1 MNTIIRA
8 AKIIDTGSSHHNT
21 VKDLLIENGVIKKIG
36 SNIRNTQKFN
46 EIKFSGLHVSLG
58 WVDMNSF
65 FADPGF
71 EYKETIASGS
81 DAAVAGGYT
90 HVCVM
95 PNTEPAIQSK
105 SLVEYVL
112 SKASFGMIN
121 LLPVGA
127 LTQNCEGNELAD
139 LYDMFDA
146 GAVAFSDGLKTSP
159 TAGMVERALLYVK
172 AFDGLIMLH
181 PEDKSISKNG
191 TMHEGK
197 VSTLLGLPA
206 TPAFAEEI
214 AVARDLYVLEYT
226 NSRLH
231 FLDVSVKK
239 SAELIKA
246 AKKKGLKVSASVNAY
261 NLWASDEA
269 VGSYNTNWKVNPPLR
284 PKVETDAII
293 KAIKDGTI
301 DTITSQHRP
310 QDEESKK
317 LEFDKADF
325 GIEALETAFAVANTR
340 LHEHLDITDIVNL
353 FSKNARNIL
362 NIKTNHIE
370 EQVYADLTLFA
381 PDLKWKFEAKDIK
394 SRSKNSP
401 FVGEQLIGKPL
412 GIFSN
417 GYSYL
422 SNHLIK

>member
-1 MNTIIRA
+1 MNILIRN

-21 VKDLLIENGVIKKIG
+21 VKDILIEYSRIAKIG
-36 SNIRNTQKFN
+36 KNLRNPGKIQ
-46 EIKFSGLHVSLG
+46 EIKFDGLHVSLG

-71 EYKETIASGS
+71 EYKETIETGCK
-81 DAAVAGGYT
+81 AAAAGGYT
-90 HVCVM
+90 QVCLM
-95 PNTEPAIQSK
+95 PNTEPIIQSK
-105 SLVEYVL
+105 SMIEYVWNK
-112 SKASFGMIN
+112 SMGEVVS
-121 LLPVGA
+121 LLPIGA
-127 LTQNCEGNELAD
+127 LTHNCEGKELAD
-139 LYDMFDA
+139 LYDMHGA

-206 TPAFAEEI
+206 MPAFAEEI

-226 NSRLH
+226 DSSLH
-231 FLDVSVKK
+231 FLDISVKK

-261 NLWASDEA
+261 NLWATDEA

-284 PKVETDAII
+284 PKAETDAII
-293 KAIKDGTI
+293 KAIKEGTI

-340 LHEHLDITDIVNL
+340 LREHIDITALVNL
-353 FSKNARNIL
+353 FSNNARNLLDIEGEC
-362 NIKTNHIE
+362 IE
-370 EQVYADLTLFA
+370 EQAVADLTLFS
-381 PDLKWKFEAKDIK
+381 PDLKWTFEAKDIQ

-412 GIFSN
+412 GVINN
-417 GYSYL
+417 GFTSL
-422 SNHLIK
+422 SHYLIK

>member
-1 MNTIIRA
+1 MNILIRN

-21 VKDLLIENGVIKKIG
+21 VKDILIEDGSIEKIG
-36 SNIRNTQKFN
+36 KNIRKPEYFDELKFD
-46 EIKFSGLHVSLG
+46 GLHVSLG

-71 EYKETIASGS
+71 EYKETIETGS
-81 DAAVAGGYT
+81 RAAAAGGYT
-90 HVCVM
+90 HVCLM
-95 PNTEPAIQSK
+95 PNTEPVTQSK
-105 SLVEYVL
+105 
-112 SKASFGMIN
+112 GMIEN
-121 LLPVGA
+121 LLNAFGEGVNMLPIGA
-127 LTQNCEGNELAD
+127 LTHNCEGKELAD
-139 LYDMFDA
+139 LYDMFKA

-159 TAGMVERALLYVK
+159 TAGMIERALLYVK
-172 AFDGLIMLH
+172 AFEGLIMLH
-181 PEDKSISKNG
+181 PEDKSIAKNG

-206 TPAFAEEI
+206 MPAFAEEI

-226 NSRLH
+226 DSRLH
-231 FLDVSVKK
+231 FLDVSLKK

-246 AKKKGLKVSASVNAY
+246 AKKKGLKVTASVNAY
-261 NLWASDEA
+261 NLWATDEA

-284 PKVETDAII
+284 PKAETDAII

-310 QDEESKK
+310 QDEECKK

-340 LHEHLDITDIVNL
+340 LREHLDVTDLVNL
-353 FSKNARNIL
+353 FSTNARNIL
-362 NIKTNHIE
+362 NIEGDSIE
-370 EQVYADLTLFA
+370 EDTYADLTLFA
-381 PDLKWKFEAKDIK
+381 PDFKWTFEAKDIK

-401 FVGEQLIGKPL
+401 FVGEQFIGKPL
-412 GIFSN
+412 GIINNAFS
-417 GYSYL
+417 SL
-422 SNHLIK
+422 PNHLLK